1 MRTEPRQQAIHA
13 QKFGGSLAM
22 WFLRYVSERIEMLI
36 TILRLPRDKLKL
48 KLAVYREMDREERR

>member
-1 MRTEPRQQAIHA
+1 
-13 QKFGGSLAM
+13 M